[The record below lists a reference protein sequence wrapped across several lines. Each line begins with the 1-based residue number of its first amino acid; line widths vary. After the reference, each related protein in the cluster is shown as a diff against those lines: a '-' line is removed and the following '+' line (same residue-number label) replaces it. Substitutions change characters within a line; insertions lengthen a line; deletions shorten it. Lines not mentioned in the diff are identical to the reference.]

1 MALSATSVTWRNVS
15 YPRSNIHIESVDRLD
30 RWCSHQERLLAGN
43 PIRNNAQLGRFCI
56 QLSEDLSDFDWFEH
70 WRNQAFE
77 YYFDDAKRLELNFD
91 GPVPHDYDKYEKFC
105 SELSESLSC
114 RDQFSVRIR
123 YQPKEDL
130 YTSFDLFTTS
140 CDTRQSRTRFE
151 LYLGDPEV
159 PCLPRASDT
168 QAWFDLRAEQ
178 DEPPVNFTKFRILAI
193 PWHIFTIPQFLG
205 TTYPIQTDLS
215 DSRLLRLELTLEIDA
230 QERDDTLDQVQSFFE
245 TISPRIQYLAIR
257 LRLRTDHEDRADELT
272 FTQAFVNGLASCRR
286 LKHLEIGGSGFS
298 PDLPRHLAILPLTSL
313 VLRHVHELPSAADL
327 FQLISPSAVSSRTL
341 KQVRMPQYWTNLI
354 EDISKKFEER
364 GNHALLHEGKREG
377 DYLMRARIIS
387 GLVHFE

>member
-105 SELSESLSC
+105 SKLSVILSC
-114 RDQFSVRIR
+114 RDQFSVRIT

-130 YTSFDLFTTS
+130 YTNFELFTTS
-140 CDTRQSRTRFE
+140 CKVRKSRTKFE

-159 PCLPRASDT
+159 PCLPRASNT

-205 TTYPIQTDLS
+205 TTYPIQIDLS

-230 QERDDTLDQVQSFFE
+230 QERDDTLDQVRSFFE

-257 LRLRTDHEDRADELT
+257 LRLAPITKIAPTSWRSLKPLSMVSPLVVASNTSKLEVPVSPPIYPAISPVFPSAHSSYDM
-272 FTQAFVNGLASCRR
+272 FTN
-286 LKHLEIGGSGFS
+286 
-298 PDLPRHLAILPLTSL
+298 PLPRQTS
-313 VLRHVHELPSAADL
+313 SN
-327 FQLISPSAVSSRTL
+327 SSHRRRRPRGL
-341 KQVRMPQYWTNLI
+341 S
-354 EDISKKFEER
+354 SKSECLNT
-364 GNHALLHEGKREG
+364 GP
-377 DYLMRARIIS
+377 I
-387 GLVHFE
+387 